1 MTARFANLGART
13 LARSEGLDRPA
24 GCTAMSA
31 VDAVVQRRSVR
42 RFLPTP
48 IPPGTVRD
56 ILSAASR
63 APSGTN
69 SQPWRVHVV
78 TGETRERLSRAVL
91 QAAEAGDRCDE
102 YAYAPSPLME
112 PYLSRRRKVGYDL
125 YKLYGIERTDFERRK
140 QAMLR
145 NFAFFGAPVGLFFT
159 MERSLLHG
167 SWLDCGMFMQNIMV
181 LARAQ
186 GLETC
191 AQQAWCEYGRIV
203 HDQLGIPDSHIM
215 LSGMALG
222 RPDPDAPEN
231 TLVSEREGVD
241 EFTLFHD

>member
-1 MTARFANLGART
+1 MEADTSLP
-13 LARSEGLDRPA
+13 GLSGSPWEASKHSRNA
-24 GCTAMSA
+24 S
-31 VDAVVQRRSVR
+31 VIDAVANRRSVR
-42 RFLPTP
+42 HFLSTP
-48 IPPGTVRD
+48 VPLNVVRA

-69 SQPWRVHVV
+69 FQPWHVHVV
-78 TGETRERLSRAVL
+78 TGATRANLSQAVT

-102 YAYAPSPLME
+102 YPYAPAPVME

-125 YKLYGIERTDFERRK
+125 YKLYGIARDDFAARK

-145 NFAFFGAPVGLFFT
+145 NFEFFGAPVGLFFT
-159 MERSLLHG
+159 MERRLLLG
-167 SWLDCGMFMQNIMV
+167 SWLDCGMFMQNVMI
-181 LARAQ
+181 LARAH

-203 HDQLGIPDSHIM
+203 HQQLDIPDTHIV

-222 RPDPDAPEN
+222 HPDPDAPAN
-231 TLVSEREGVD
+231 TLISDRVSIDDFAV
-241 EFTLFHD
+241 FHR